1 MEREKT
7 AVITPGSFAAPSGK
21 SSSVER
27 MIEKMVPLAAEH
39 VKIRIF
45 GMADGHLPSQGW
57 IGNVPIYRL
66 PGGRLYLESILRH
79 LRKWRPGTVDV
90 HNRPLLAFQLKSRLP
105 LARVLLTLHSTAFIS
120 PSCHPKPR
128 MQQML
133 ESVDGIVVGS
143 EYLKQELLFRFPGL
157 FTPIW
162 VNPPGVSPE
171 DFVPRWTPDGEAL
184 RRARLAEGGWENR
197 KVVLFVGRLLPAKG
211 AHHLLAAFPGV
222 LRQVPEAMLIIV
234 GGSCYG
240 ANRETDYVC
249 KLQAM
254 AEPFKDRVV
263 FLPFT
268 PYPKIADWYNTAD
281 CLVVPPSEEEAFSLI
296 NIEAMASA
304 VPVVAARTGG
314 NPEIV
319 ADGYSGFL
327 VPAEGRVGELTDRII
342 RLLQDEALCKTMG
355 LAGYELARSRFRWQH
370 TADRWVEMICAGRV
384 IPANTP
390 QWKQQP

>member
-143 EYLKQELLFRFPGL
+143 EYLKQELLSRFPGL

-162 VNPPGVSPE
+162 VNP
-171 DFVPRWTPDGEAL
+171 
-184 RRARLAEGGWENR
+184 
-197 KVVLFVGRLLPAKG
+197 
-211 AHHLLAAFPGV
+211 
-222 LRQVPEAMLIIV
+222 
-234 GGSCYG
+234 
-240 ANRETDYVC
+240 
-249 KLQAM
+249 
-254 AEPFKDRVV
+254 
-263 FLPFT
+263 
-268 PYPKIADWYNTAD
+268 
-281 CLVVPPSEEEAFSLI
+281 
-296 NIEAMASA
+296 
-304 VPVVAARTGG
+304 
-314 NPEIV
+314 
-319 ADGYSGFL
+319 
-327 VPAEGRVGELTDRII
+327 
-342 RLLQDEALCKTMG
+342 
-355 LAGYELARSRFRWQH
+355 
-370 TADRWVEMICAGRV
+370 
-384 IPANTP
+384 
-390 QWKQQP
+390 